1 MTHDPALN
9 PSALH
14 ERAAA
19 HRAMALSALRA
30 NSSLSVRL
38 RRYNQHMER
47 ARAIEA
53 EIRHQQTTRTS
64 DPRTALAWVQSGRS
78 VRIAALSLRDHQ
90 QHAEAL
96 ATAEAQE
103 VGHA

>member
-1 MTHDPALN
+1 MNTLN

-78 VRIAALSLRDHQ
+78 VRIAALNLRDHQ

-96 ATAEAQE
+96 AAVEALE
-103 VGHA
+103 VRHA